1 MGTPA
6 GPRLNNPAS
15 PEKYF
20 KISVPA
26 YISRCNCRSCFCFSI
41 CHPWR
46 SRGSAFAFAF
56 VFALVSASAF
66 ASAFAL
72 AFLSVILGAAEDL
85 LLLLPAPEP

>member
-46 SRGSAFAFAF
+46 SRGPAFAFAF
-56 VFALVSASAF
+56 VFALVFASASA
-66 ASAFAL
+66 SAL